1 MTKQLRMQSGSSKN
15 QDLTF
20 VRCFLSDLLDNVS
33 PFRVIPNIL
42 GSSWWQKDEGL
53 MFLEPETLAEYRDI
67 RQKLLEKFA
76 PDEDLSESAIDS
88 ALRTAVFEVVDIP
101 KRRDQNLSVR
111 LDHALEKL
119 RTFLA
124 SPSEEYECWIE
135 VGGLDVVSLPTCFG
149 GVRFIVFGA
158 EQIQNLKEA
167 GQKKHIIGQLE
178 GFIDLLT
185 DRLLDRPTAVVR
197 VNARDKKAALSLA
210 ERKVRAIIECLNF
223 FSDTISGY
231 HGWLFLPTNQ
241 ESPSEVARLAVSD
254 SGSMETDYSDD
265 RPVGIFSI
273 AEVRENAEEMVRC
286 AFDRVESL
294 LEKSRNDV
302 DELLLTAIRWAGR
315 ATVAR
320 TREESFLL
328 FVIALECLVLPT
340 EKDKLRSRLS
350 QRVARLCGEDMD
362 QRLELAKR
370 TKKLYDVRSKIVHS
384 GHYEVTEDERDEI
397 RIAAKVVILRLL
409 TDPDVEKY
417 GKLDKLHEYFERLT
431 FK

>member
-1 MTKQLRMQSGSSKN
+1 MKSGSSKN

-20 VRCFLSDLLDNVS
+20 VRCFLSDLVENVS
-33 PFRVIPNIL
+33 PFRGIPDTVRYC
-42 GSSWWQKDEGL
+42 WAQKDEGS
-53 MFLEPETLAEYRDI
+53 MFLEPETLAEYRDV

-88 ALRTAVFEVVDIP
+88 VLRTAVFEVVDIP

-111 LDHALEKL
+111 LDQALEIL

-135 VGGLDVVSLPTCFG
+135 VGGLDVSSLSACFG
-149 GVRFIVFGA
+149 GVRFVVFDA
-158 EQIQNLKEA
+158 DQIQNLK
-167 GQKKHIIGQLE
+167 KTIHTKHVIGQSEKLM
-178 GFIDLLT
+178 FIDDLLA
-185 DRLLDRPTAVVR
+185 DSLLGRPTAVSK
-197 VNARDKKAALSLA
+197 VNARDAKAALSLA
-210 ERKVRAIIECLNF
+210 ERKVRSIIECLNF
-223 FSDTISGY
+223 FSDAIPGD
-231 HGWLFLPTNQ
+231 HGSLFLPTNQ
-241 ESPSEVARLAVSD
+241 ESPSGVERLAVSD
-254 SGSMETDYSDD
+254 SGNMYHDYSDG
-265 RPVGIFSI
+265 RPIGVFSI
-273 AEVRENAEEMVRC
+273 AEVRENAEEMAPC

-302 DELLLTAIRWAGR
+302 DELLLTAVRWAGR
-315 ATVAR
+315 ATVAT
-320 TREESFLL
+320 TREEAFLL
-328 FVIALECLVLPT
+328 FAIALECLVLPT
-340 EKDKLRSRLS
+340 EKDELRYRLS

-397 RIAAKVVILRLL
+397 RIAARVVILRLL

>member
-1 MTKQLRMQSGSSKN
+1 
-15 QDLTF
+15 
-20 VRCFLSDLLDNVS
+20 
-33 PFRVIPNIL
+33 
-42 GSSWWQKDEGL
+42 
-53 MFLEPETLAEYRDI
+53 MFLEPETLAEYRDV

-88 ALRTAVFEVVDIP
+88 VLRTAVFEVVDIP

-119 RTFLA
+119 RTFLV

-197 VNARDKKAALSLA
+197 VNARDAKAALSLA

-223 FSDTISGY
+223 FSDTIPGY
-231 HGWLFLPTNQ
+231 HGSLFLPTNQ

-273 AEVRENAEEMVRC
+273 AEIRKSVEGMVRC

-294 LEKSRNDV
+294 LEKNRNV
-302 DELLLTAIRWAGR
+302 VEELLLTAVRWAGR

-328 FVIALECLVLPT
+328 FAIALECLVLPT
-340 EKDKLRSRLS
+340 DKDELRYRLS
-350 QRVARLCGEDMD
+350 QRVAQLCGEDMD

-397 RIAAKVVILRLL
+397 RIAARVVILRLL

>member
-1 MTKQLRMQSGSSKN
+1 
-15 QDLTF
+15 
-20 VRCFLSDLLDNVS
+20 
-33 PFRVIPNIL
+33 
-42 GSSWWQKDEGL
+42 
-53 MFLEPETLAEYRDI
+53 MFLEPETLAEYRDV

-119 RTFLA
+119 RIFLV

-223 FSDTISGY
+223 FSDTIPGY
-231 HGWLFLPTNQ
+231 HGSLFLPTNQ

-294 LEKSRNDV
+294 LEKNRNV
-302 DELLLTAIRWAGR
+302 VEELLLTAVRWAGR

-328 FVIALECLVLPT
+328 FAIALECLVLPT
-340 EKDKLRSRLS
+340 DKDELRYRLS

-384 GHYEVTEDERDEI
+384 GYYEVTEDERDEI
-397 RIAAKVVILRLL
+397 RIAARVVILRLL